1 MTAAAV
7 PGVAESG
14 KAALTVLPVLP
25 RTAGRTVEKGR
36 RMAKGDKINLST
48 FCHLLI

>member
-14 KAALTVLPVLP
+14 KAALAVLPVLS
-25 RTAGRTVEKGR
+25 RAAGRTVEKGR
-36 RMAKGDKINLST
+36 RMGGADE
-48 FCHLLI
+48 